1 MAYTSLF
8 KKDDVRVTQAFSSTH
23 KGLDLSRGVVEQP
36 IYLPSKAQSGYVWK
50 ILPGYTS
57 GGVYYPDAPII
68 YVKHPDGSGSRYI
81 HSYPRNVKV
90 KVGDT
95 VAAGQQIC
103 CTGNSGHSFGDHLHF
118 EWLTKWD
125 DLNTRV
131 DPASFVMN
139 DKPSSFKVGDQIQI
153 IESQNIRKG
162 SGVNYKITQQT
173 LVGQIYT
180 IEGGPRIAD
189 GYTWW
194 DLQNA
199 DWIADV
205 GKFEIY
211 TPIAPVEPPAPPE
224 QTECE
229 KEIERLQ
236 GIIDGVNEALGNSQ
250 SALEGKVLELKT
262 ANERVSFLEGTLVER
277 EKELDG
283 LEADYARVLEER
295 NNFEKQYIEVV
306 TELNELKAGRDSW
319 ISRLADILHKLFGG
333 K

>member
-57 GGVYYPDAPII
+57 GGVYYPDSPII

-95 VAAGQQIC
+95 VAVGQQIC

-153 IESQNIRKG
+153 TESQNIRKG
-162 SGVNYKITQQT
+162 SGVNYEITQQT

-180 IEGGPRIAD
+180 IEGGPRVAD

-205 GKFEIY
+205 GKFKIY
-211 TPIAPVEPPAPPE
+211 TPIAPVEPPQPPE

-229 KEIERLQ
+229 KEVERLQ
-236 GIIDGVNEALGNSQ
+236 GIINDVNEALGNSQ
-250 SALEGKVLELKT
+250 SALKMSS
-262 ANERVSFLEGTLVER
+262 ERVEFLEGTMAIR
-277 EKELDG
+277 DKELAD
-283 LEADYARVLEER
+283 LEGDYTRIKGER
-295 NNFEKQYIEVV
+295 DRFETQYTEVV

-319 ISRLADILHKLFGG
+319 INRLVDILHKLFGM